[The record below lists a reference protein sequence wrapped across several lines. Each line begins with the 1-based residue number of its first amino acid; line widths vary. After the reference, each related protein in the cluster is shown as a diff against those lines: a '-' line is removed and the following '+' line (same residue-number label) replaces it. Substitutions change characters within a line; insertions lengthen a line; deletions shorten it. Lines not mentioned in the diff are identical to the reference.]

1 MSGGVKACFRQREQC
16 TVYKG
21 QESRGSIG
29 TEGHPLGRGVSRDE
43 DEKPV
48 EGRPQKTL

>member
-1 MSGGVKACFRQREQC
+1 MVVLRRVLGSGNS
-16 TVYKG
+16 VYKG

-48 EGRPQKTL
+48 EGRPQRTL